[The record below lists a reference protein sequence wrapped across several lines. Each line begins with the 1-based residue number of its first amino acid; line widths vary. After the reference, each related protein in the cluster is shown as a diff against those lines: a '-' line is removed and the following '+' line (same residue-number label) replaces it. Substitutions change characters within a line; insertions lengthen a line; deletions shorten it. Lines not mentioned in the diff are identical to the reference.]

1 MNFIHRIETNII
13 YDDIN
18 SIIDDEDRIKEI
30 ELDLNSLN
38 DPLYKCYKDKNYLFM
53 VQIIKKFKL
62 VREFIMLGHTND
74 ILLFQLTKD
83 GSKMVSLDKDGNFM
97 LWR

>member
-53 VQIIKKFKL
+53 V
-62 VREFIMLGHTND
+62 
-74 ILLFQLTKD
+74 
-83 GSKMVSLDKDGNFM
+83 
-97 LWR
+97 

>member
-1 MNFIHRIETNII
+1 
-13 YDDIN
+13 
-18 SIIDDEDRIKEI
+18 
-30 ELDLNSLN
+30 
-38 DPLYKCYKDKNYLFM
+38 
-53 VQIIKKFKL
+53 
-62 VREFIMLGHTND
+62 MLGHTND